1 MHRRILLAFAFL
13 GAMLLVNFTAT
24 SPARALSCG
33 PCPAATTDYL
43 NLRDGPSLDSN
54 VLLVIP
60 AGVEVSYD
68 AATGPENGYY
78 AVSYNGVDGYAHGL
92 YLLRFP
98 AFATP
103 TDWLNLRTGPSL
115 DSPVIE
121 VMPPGSSVD
130 VLGLGE
136 NGFYSVRFEQRV
148 IGYASSDYLSLDR
161 AAGFA
166 DGDAVVVRTDAL
178 NMRTS
183 GGLDYAVQTVLYSGQ
198 QLTITGG
205 PVDRDGFAWY
215 RVDAGSAGS
224 GWVAGEFLA
233 YS

>member
-1 MHRRILLAFAFL
+1 MHRRILMTFALL
-13 GAMLLVNFTAT
+13 GAFVLANLAVAT
-24 SPARALSCG
+24 PAGALSCG
-33 PCPAATTDYL
+33 PCPAATTDFL
-43 NLRDGPSLDSN
+43 NLRDAPSLDGD

-60 AGVEVSYD
+60 AGAEVSYD
-68 AATGPENGYY
+68 TTVPQQNGYY

-92 YLLRFP
+92 YLLLFP

-115 DSPVIE
+115 DSEIIE

-148 IGYASSDYLSLDR
+148 IGYASADYLVFTR
-161 AAGFA
+161 GAGFVN
-166 DGDAVVVRTDAL
+166 GDSVMVNTDAL
-178 NMRTS
+178 NLRS
-183 GGLDYAVQTVLYSGQ
+183 GAGVTNSVETVLFDGK
-198 QLTITGG
+198 QLTIISG
-205 PVDRDGFAWY
+205 PVEQDGYSWY

-233 YS
+233 YA